1 MNNYILQS
9 PKCNNSFCAGT
20 KAKSMDVSKAR
31 EMVKSIFDEKL
42 KEKEDEVDLISQRI
56 KEVQNAL
63 QLVRYGSVT
72 SMSNQTQI
80 YVRKFFKIVLSKKV
94 VKMRRFLNYSAV
106 IHFDL
111 TRKFSFFFRD
121 LRVTISCLRFTPQ
134 LQH

>member
-1 MNNYILQS
+1 MNDFILQR

-80 YVRKFFKIVLSKKV
+80 YVSL
-94 VKMRRFLNYSAV
+94 
-106 IHFDL
+106 
-111 TRKFSFFFRD
+111 
-121 LRVTISCLRFTPQ
+121 
-134 LQH
+134 

>member
-80 YVRKFFKIVLSKKV
+80 YVSL
-94 VKMRRFLNYSAV
+94 
-106 IHFDL
+106 
-111 TRKFSFFFRD
+111 
-121 LRVTISCLRFTPQ
+121 
-134 LQH
+134 

>member
-1 MNNYILQS
+1 MVSFEYIDFG
-9 PKCNNSFCAGT
+9 PKILLLRT
-20 KAKSMDVSKAR
+20 HQAR

-80 YVRKFFKIVLSKKV
+80 YVSL
-94 VKMRRFLNYSAV
+94 
-106 IHFDL
+106 
-111 TRKFSFFFRD
+111 
-121 LRVTISCLRFTPQ
+121 
-134 LQH
+134 